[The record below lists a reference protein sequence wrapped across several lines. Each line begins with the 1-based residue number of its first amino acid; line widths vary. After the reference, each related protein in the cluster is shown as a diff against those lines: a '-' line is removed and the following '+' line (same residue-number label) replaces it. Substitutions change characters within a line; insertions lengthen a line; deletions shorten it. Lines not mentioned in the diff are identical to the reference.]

1 MNIPGM
7 KKILAI
13 LPVFFCFCLAC
24 AAADGPKHVD
34 SKSGDAKPAVSKED
48 KKAAEK
54 EFKSAQ
60 DLQRAGK
67 PQEALQ
73 AVVKAEQLVPGNMEY
88 ITMGEM
94 LRQQLVGEQMEAGN
108 HLAAA
113 GDSLGAAERFRN
125 ALTIDPQNTYA
136 EQRLRDVA
144 PPEGDPYQK
153 HVLQLLASVEQIVLQ
168 PAPGKKSFHLQG
180 DTRLLYTQIGAA
192 FGIVMQFD
200 QGINS
205 RAVHFEVDNVDFYT
219 ATALAGK
226 MTKTFWAPVSSHEA
240 MVATDTVE
248 TRKQYERLAL
258 RTFYVGNLSA
268 QTDLNDLANVMRTI
282 FDMKLVSIQPGSS
295 TITVRAPSE
304 QVEAASS
311 LLDSLMDARPEL
323 MIDVKEYEIDTDN
336 LRAMGMTLP
345 TSFTVFNIPS
355 EIRRV
360 LGPDAQSVIDQLSR
374 TGTIDPS
381 KISPSALSNLAGSPL
396 LAPFIFFGGGNG
408 LTGITVSPIIA
419 KLALNSS
426 IATNLESMTLRAI
439 DGEAA
444 TFRVGTRFP
453 IVNST
458 FSNVAFSTRGQV
470 SIGNTPQ
477 FTYVDLG
484 ITLKTTPHYHSN
496 GDVTLVMD
504 LKIEGLGTLQ
514 INNIPDI
521 TSRAYSGTIT
531 VHDGEP
537 SVVGGLISEQELKSV
552 SGLPLLSTLPGL
564 KSVLGVNSNHRI
576 HNELLLV
583 ITPHVVRKPFH
594 DRGSSVLWTVTP

>member
-1 MNIPGM
+1 M
-7 KKILAI
+7 KKLFAI
-13 LPVFFCFCLAC
+13 LSVIFCLCLAS
-24 AAADGPKHVD
+24 AAADGPKPVVSKPVD
-34 SKSGDAKPAVSKED
+34 SKPAVSKED

-54 EFKSAQ
+54 DFKNAQ

-94 LRQQLVGEQMEAGN
+94 LRQQLVDEQMEAGN
-108 HLAAA
+108 HLAAG
-113 GDSLGAAERFRN
+113 GDPLGAAQRFRT

-144 PPEGDPYQK
+144 PPEGDPDHK
-153 HVLQLLASVEQIVLQ
+153 HVLQLLASVDQITLQ
-168 PAPGKKSFHLQG
+168 PAPGKKSFHVQG

-192 FGIVMQFD
+192 FGVTMQFD

-205 RAVHFEVDNVDFYT
+205 RAVHFDLDNVDFYT
-219 ATALAGK
+219 ATELAGK
-226 MTKTFWAPVSSHEA
+226 MTKTFWAPVSNHEA
-240 MVATDTVE
+240 IVASDTVE

-258 RTFYVGNLSA
+258 RTFYVGNASA
-268 QTDLNDLANVMRTI
+268 QTDLNDLVNVMRTI
-282 FDMKLVSIQPGSS
+282 FDMKLVSVQPSS
-295 TITVRAPSE
+295 NTITVRAPKE

-311 LLDSLMDARPEL
+311 LLDNLMDAKPEL
-323 MIDVKEYEIDTDN
+323 MIDVKEFEIDTDG
-336 LRAMGMTLP
+336 LRAMGMNLP
-345 TSFTVFNIPS
+345 TSFTVFSIAS
-355 EIRRV
+355 EIRRA
-360 LGPDAQSVIDQLSR
+360 LGPDAQNVIDQLSR
-374 TGTIDPS
+374 TGTVDPS
-381 KISPSALSNLAGSPL
+381 TISSASLANLAGSPL
-396 LAPFIFFGGGNG
+396 LAPFIFFGKGNG
-408 LTGITVSPIIA
+408 LTGITVTPINA
-419 KLALNSS
+419 KLAMNHS
-426 IATNLESMTLRAI
+426 IATNLEHMTLRAV

-458 FSNVAFSTRGQV
+458 FSNVAFSSRGQV
-470 SIGNTPQ
+470 SIGNTPE

-484 ITLKTTPHYHSN
+484 VTLKTTPHYHAN
-496 GDVTLVMD
+496 GDVTLVID
-504 LKIEGLGTLQ
+504 LKIDGLGTLQ
-514 INNIPDI
+514 VNNIPDI

-552 SGLPLLSTLPGL
+552 SGLPVLSTLPGL
-564 KSVLGVNSNHRI
+564 KSVLGVNSNERI

-583 ITPHVVRKPFH
+583 ITPHVVRKPFR
-594 DRGSSVLWTVTP
+594 DKGSSVFWTVTP

>member
-1 MNIPGM
+1 M
-7 KKILAI
+7 KKILSI
-13 LPVFFCFCLAC
+13 LTVFFCFCLAC
-24 AAADGPKHVD
+24 AAADTPKPAD
-34 SKSGDAKPAVSKED
+34 SKPPVSKED

-54 EFKSAQ
+54 EFKNAQ

-73 AVVKAEQLVPGNMEY
+73 AVVKAEQLVPGNLEY

-108 HLAAA
+108 HLASA
-113 GDSLGAAERFRN
+113 GDSLGAAQRFRT
-125 ALTIDPQNTYA
+125 ALSIDPQDTYA
-136 EQRLRDVA
+136 AQRLRDVA
-144 PPEGDPYQK
+144 PPEGDPDHK
-153 HVLQLLASVEQIVLQ
+153 HVLQLLASVDQIILQ
-168 PAPGKKSFHLQG
+168 PAPGKKSFHVQG

-200 QGINS
+200 QAINS
-205 RAVHFEVDNVDFYT
+205 RAVHFDLDNVDFYT
-219 ATALAGK
+219 ATQLAGM

-240 MVATDTVE
+240 IVASDTVE

-258 RTFYVGNLSA
+258 RTFYVGNATA
-268 QTDLNDLANVMRTI
+268 QTDLNDLVNVMRTI
-282 FDMKLVSIQPGSS
+282 LDMKLISIQPSS
-295 TITVRAPSE
+295 GTITVRAPRE
-304 QVEAASS
+304 QVEVASS
-311 LLDSLMDARPEL
+311 LLDNLMDAKPEL
-323 MIDVKEYEIDTDN
+323 LLDVKEYEIDTDN
-336 LRAMGMTLP
+336 LRAIGLNLP
-345 TSFTVFNIPS
+345 TSFTVFSVAS

-381 KISPSALSNLAGSPL
+381 TISSASLANLAGSPL
-396 LAPFIFFGGGNG
+396 LAPFIFFGKGNG
-408 LTGITVSPIIA
+408 LTGVTVSPISA
-419 KLALNSS
+419 RLALNHS

-458 FSNVAFSTRGQV
+458 FSNVAFSSRGQV

-504 LKIEGLGTLQ
+504 LKIEGLGTLTV
-514 INNIPDI
+514 NNIPDI
-521 TSRAYSGTIT
+521 TSRSYSGTIT

-552 SGLPLLSTLPGL
+552 SGLPVLSTLPGL
-564 KSVLGVNSNHRI
+564 KSVLGVNSNERI

-594 DRGSSVLWTVTP
+594 DKGSSVFWTITP

>member
-1 MNIPGM
+1 
-7 KKILAI
+7 
-13 LPVFFCFCLAC
+13 
-24 AAADGPKHVD
+24 
-34 SKSGDAKPAVSKED
+34 
-48 KKAAEK
+48 
-54 EFKSAQ
+54 
-60 DLQRAGK
+60 
-67 PQEALQ
+67 
-73 AVVKAEQLVPGNMEY
+73 
-88 ITMGEM
+88 
-94 LRQQLVGEQMEAGN
+94 
-108 HLAAA
+108 
-113 GDSLGAAERFRN
+113 
-125 ALTIDPQNTYA
+125 
-136 EQRLRDVA
+136 
-144 PPEGDPYQK
+144 
-153 HVLQLLASVEQIVLQ
+153 
-168 PAPGKKSFHLQG
+168 
-180 DTRLLYTQIGAA
+180 
-192 FGIVMQFD
+192 MQFD

-205 RAVHFEVDNVDFYT
+205 RAVHFDLDNVDFYT
-219 ATALAGK
+219 ATELAGK

-240 MVATDTVE
+240 MVASDTVE

-258 RTFYVGNLSA
+258 RTFYVGNATA
-268 QTDLNDLANVMRTI
+268 QTDLNDLVNVMRTI
-282 FDMKLVSIQPGSS
+282 FDMKLISIQPGSN
-295 TITVRAPSE
+295 TITVRAPRE

-311 LLDSLMDARPEL
+311 LLDNLMDAKPEL
-323 MIDVKEYEIDTDN
+323 MLDVKEYEIDTDN
-336 LRAMGMTLP
+336 LRAMGMNLP

-360 LGPDAQSVIDQLSR
+360 LGPGAQSVIDQLNR

-381 KISPSALSNLAGSPL
+381 TISSSALSNLAGSPL
-396 LAPFIFFGGGNG
+396 LLPFIFFGKGNG
-408 LTGITVSPIIA
+408 LTGVTVSPISA
-419 KLALNSS
+419 RLAMNHS
-426 IATNLESMTLRAI
+426 IATNLEAMTLRAI

-484 ITLKTTPHYHSN
+484 VTLKTTPHYHSN

-514 INNIPDI
+514 VNNIPDI

-537 SVVGGLISEQELKSV
+537 SVIGGLISEQELKSV
-552 SGLPLLSTLPGL
+552 KGLPVLSTLPGL
-564 KSVLGVNSNHRI
+564 KSVLGVNSNERI

-594 DRGSSVLWTVTP
+594 DRGSSVFWTVTP

>member
-1 MNIPGM
+1 M
-7 KKILAI
+7 KKLFAI
-13 LPVFFCFCLAC
+13 LSVVFCFCLVC
-24 AAADGPKHVD
+24 AAADGPKPAD
-34 SKSGDAKPAVSKED
+34 SKPVASKED
-48 KKAAEK
+48 RKAAEK

-73 AVVKAEQLVPGNMEY
+73 AVVKAEQLVPGNVEY

-94 LRQQLVGEQMEAGN
+94 LRQQLVDEQMEAGN
-108 HLAAA
+108 HLATA
-113 GDSLGAAERFRN
+113 GDPLGAAQRFRT

-144 PPEGDPYQK
+144 PPEGDPYHK
-153 HVLQLLASVEQIVLQ
+153 HVLQLLASVDQIILQ

-192 FGIVMQFD
+192 FGIQMQFD
-200 QGINS
+200 QGLNS
-205 RAVHFEVDNVDFYT
+205 RTVRFDLDNVDFYT
-219 ATALAGK
+219 ATGLAGM

-240 MVATDTVE
+240 IVATDTVE

-258 RTFYVGNLSA
+258 RTFYVSNASA
-268 QTDLNDLANVMRTI
+268 QTDLNDLVNVMRTI
-282 FDMKLVSIQPGSS
+282 FDMKLVSVQPSS
-295 TITVRAPSE
+295 NTITVRAPRE

-311 LLDSLMDARPEL
+311 LLDNLMDAKPEL
-323 MIDVKEYEIDTDN
+323 MIDVKEFEIDTDG
-336 LRAMGMTLP
+336 LRAMGLDLP
-345 TSFTVFNIPS
+345 TSFTVFSVAS

-374 TGTIDPS
+374 TGTVDPS
-381 KISPSALSNLAGSPL
+381 TISPSALSNLAGSPL
-396 LAPFIFFGGGNG
+396 LAPFIFFGKGNG
-408 LTGITVSPIIA
+408 LTGVTVTPINA
-419 KLALNSS
+419 KLAMNNS

-444 TFRVGTRFP
+444 MFRVGTRFP
-453 IVNST
+453 IVDST
-458 FSNVAFSTRGQV
+458 FSNVAFSSRGQV
-470 SIGNTPQ
+470 SIGNTPE

-484 ITLKTTPHYHSN
+484 VTLKTTPHYHSN
-496 GDVTLVMD
+496 GDVTLVID
-504 LKIEGLGTLQ
+504 LKIDGLGTLQ
-514 INNIPDI
+514 VNNIPDI

-552 SGLPLLSTLPGL
+552 SGLPVLSTLPGL
-564 KSVLGVNSNHRI
+564 KSVLGVNSNERI

-594 DRGSSVLWTVTP
+594 DKGSSVFWTVRP

>member
-1 MNIPGM
+1 M

-13 LPVFFCFCLAC
+13 LPVFLCFCLAC
-24 AAADGPKHVD
+24 AAADGPKPAD
-34 SKSGDAKPAVSKED
+34 SKPVVSKED
-48 KKAAEK
+48 RKAAEK
-54 EFKSAQ
+54 EFKNAQ

-73 AVVKAEQLVPGNMEY
+73 AVVKAEQLVPGNVEY

-94 LRQQLVGEQMEAGN
+94 LRQQLVDEQMEAGN
-108 HLAAA
+108 HLATA
-113 GDSLGAAERFRN
+113 GDPLGAAQRFRT

-144 PPEGDPYQK
+144 PPEGDPYHK
-153 HVLQLLASVEQIVLQ
+153 HVLQLLASVDQIILQ

-192 FGIVMQFD
+192 FGIQMQFD
-200 QGINS
+200 QGLNS
-205 RAVHFEVDNVDFYT
+205 RTVRFDLDNVDFYT
-219 ATALAGK
+219 ATGLAGM

-240 MVATDTVE
+240 IVATDTVE

-258 RTFYVGNLSA
+258 RTFYVSNASA
-268 QTDLNDLANVMRTI
+268 QTDLNDLVNVMRTI
-282 FDMKLVSIQPGSS
+282 FDMKLVSVQPSS
-295 TITVRAPSE
+295 NTITVRAPRE

-311 LLDSLMDARPEL
+311 LLDNLMDAKPEL
-323 MIDVKEYEIDTDN
+323 MIDVKEFEIDTDG
-336 LRAMGMTLP
+336 LRAMGLDLP
-345 TSFTVFNIPS
+345 TSFTVFSVAS

-374 TGTIDPS
+374 TGTVDPS
-381 KISPSALSNLAGSPL
+381 TISPSALSNLAGSPL
-396 LAPFIFFGGGNG
+396 LAPFIFFGKGNG
-408 LTGITVSPIIA
+408 LTGVTVTPINA
-419 KLALNSS
+419 KLAMNNS

-453 IVNST
+453 IVDST
-458 FSNVAFSTRGQV
+458 FSNVAFSSRGQV
-470 SIGNTPQ
+470 SIGNTPE

-484 ITLKTTPHYHSN
+484 VTLKTTPHYHSN
-496 GDVTLVMD
+496 GDVTLVID
-504 LKIEGLGTLQ
+504 LKIDGLGTLQ
-514 INNIPDI
+514 VNNIPDI

-552 SGLPLLSTLPGL
+552 SGLPVLSTLPGL
-564 KSVLGVNSNHRI
+564 KSVLGVNSNERI

-594 DRGSSVLWTVTP
+594 DKGSSVFWTVRP

>member
-1 MNIPGM
+1 M

-13 LPVFFCFCLAC
+13 LSVLFCMAC
-24 AAADGPKHVD
+24 AAADRPKPANSKAVD
-34 SKSGDAKPAVSKED
+34 SKPVVSKED
-48 KKAAEK
+48 RKAAER
-54 EFKSAQ
+54 EFKTAQ

-67 PQEALQ
+67 PQEALE
-73 AVVKAEQLVPGNMEY
+73 AVVKAEQLVPGNVEY

-113 GDSLGAAERFRN
+113 GDSLGAAQRFST

-136 EQRLRDVA
+136 AERLRDVA
-144 PPEGDPYQK
+144 PPEGDPYHK
-153 HVLQLLASVEQIVLQ
+153 HVLQLLASVDQIILQ

-200 QGINS
+200 QGLNS
-205 RAVHFEVDNVDFYT
+205 RAVNFNLDNVDFYT
-219 ATALAGK
+219 ATELAGK

-240 MVATDTVE
+240 IVATDNVE
-248 TRKQYERLAL
+248 ARKQYERLAL
-258 RTFYVGNLSA
+258 RTFYVGNTSA
-268 QTDLNDLANVMRTI
+268 QTDLNDLVNVMRTI
-282 FDMKLVSIQPGSS
+282 FDMKLVSVQPGSN
-295 TITVRAPSE
+295 TITVRAPRE

-311 LLDSLMDARPEL
+311 LLDNLMDAKPEL

-336 LRAMGMTLP
+336 LRDMGMNLP

-360 LGPDAQSVIDQLSR
+360 LGPDAQGIIDQLNK
-374 TGTIDPS
+374 TGTIDPT
-381 KISPSALSNLAGSPL
+381 KLSPSALSNLAGSPL
-396 LAPFIFFGGGNG
+396 LLPFLIFGKGNG
-408 LTGITVSPIIA
+408 LTGITVPPISA
-419 KLALNSS
+419 KLAMNHS
-426 IATNLESMTLRAI
+426 IATNLEHMMLRAI

-458 FSNVAFSTRGQV
+458 FSNVALSSRGQV

-477 FTYVDLG
+477 FTYEDLG

-496 GDVTLVMD
+496 GDVTLVVD
-504 LKIEGLGTLQ
+504 LKIQGLGTLQ
-514 INNIPDI
+514 VNNIPDI

-537 SVVGGLISEQELKSV
+537 SVVAGLISEQELKSV
-552 SGLPLLSTLPGL
+552 RGLPVLSILP
-564 KSVLGVNSNHRI
+564 VLNSALSVNSKERI

-583 ITPHVVRKPFH
+583 ITPHIVRKPFH
-594 DRGSSVLWTVTP
+594 DKGSSVFWTMTP